1 MVAMNPVADSVPITA
16 QVALTPFTGGT
27 EVRMH
32 CVYSGGTAGPRWA
45 LKMFVYPKSGE
56 APEQVSTWTAAHG
69 DDLTLSAATR
79 FAPADIGKVEIR
91 KGDTTPLLVF
101 EQA

>member
-1 MVAMNPVADSVPITA
+1 MQPVAESVPITA
-16 QVALTPFTGGT
+16 QVALTPFAGGT

-32 CVYSGGTAGPRWA
+32 CVYNGGVPGPRWT

-69 DDLTLSAATR
+69 DDVSLSAATR
-79 FAPADIGKVEIR
+79 IAPSDIGKVEIR
-91 KGDTTPLLVF
+91 KSDNTSLLVY